1 MRKRGASGIV
11 RYLFEDSVLDTGRR
25 ELRRGAAL
33 VALEPQVFDLLE
45 FLIRNRDRVVT
56 KHDVFAAVWGGR
68 IVSDS
73 ALTTRLNAAR
83 AAIGDNG
90 SAQRLI
96 KTHLRRGLRFIGTVQ
111 EQDDRPLE
119 LSRSVAADPLPAATR
134 FTPSADAPS
143 IAVLPFRSHE
153 IGDDF
158 GDGIVEG
165 ILLSLAGLH
174 ELFVISRGSTL
185 AFRGSERDP
194 RSIGEMLGVRYIIA
208 GSVRQSGRRVRIW
221 FELCDVTTG
230 ETLWTERL
238 EAALGD
244 VFELQDQIVA
254 EAGGAY
260 RALGASG
267 RARARIAQGA
277 GLALRL

>member
-1 MRKRGASGIV
+1 MDASS
-11 RYLFEDSVLDTGRR
+11 RS
-25 ELRRGAAL
+25 
-33 VALEPQVFDLLE
+33 
-45 FLIRNRDRVVT
+45 
-56 KHDVFAAVWGGR
+56 
-68 IVSDS
+68 S

-96 KTHLRRGLRFIGTVQ
+96 KTHLRRGLRFVGTVQ

-134 FTPSADAPS
+134 FAPAPARHAPSADAPS
-143 IAVLPFRSHE
+143 IAVLPLRSHE

-165 ILLSLAGLH
+165 ILLSLTSLH

-208 GSVRQSGRRVRIW
+208 GSVRQSGQRVRIW
-221 FELCDVTTG
+221 VELCDVTTG
-230 ETLWTERL
+230 ETLWTEQL

-254 EAGGAY
+254 E
-260 RALGASG
+260 LV
-267 RARARIAQGA
+267 ARIAPSVRQAELERALRKAPLFCAEGKPSRA
-277 GLALRL
+277 ISPGGLA